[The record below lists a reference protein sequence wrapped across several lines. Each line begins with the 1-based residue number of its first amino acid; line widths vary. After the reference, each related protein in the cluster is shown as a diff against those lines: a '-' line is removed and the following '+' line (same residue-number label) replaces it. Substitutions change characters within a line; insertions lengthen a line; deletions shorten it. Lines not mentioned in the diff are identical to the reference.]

1 MPNDFIGN
9 LPEERLF
16 DLVKSLVCGKKSG
29 MVIIRGKA
37 KAELYLEGGSIV
49 HAKNDNV
56 VGEEALNAIMDID
69 DGRVTFNWQLSP
81 EERTVSTPTDRLM
94 SNWAHREGKWVEV
107 KKVVTSSD
115 GMFSIV
121 VDNGGADRTILAKQW
136 GVLALCNG
144 TRSVSDIADL
154 LGRSVLDVS
163 ITICEMVGMGLLEK
177 AEGTETPE
185 AQLGGNVDETFF
197 VTVETELKKVL
208 GPIARVIMNDTLAA
222 FEESR
227 DAFPKRR
234 VMSFI
239 RTVSDQIAE
248 EQKRDQFD
256 KAMYFAWL
264 PVIENV

>member
-9 LPEERLF
+9 LWEERLF
-16 DLVKSLVCGKKSG
+16 DLVKSLVDGKKSG
-29 MVIIRGKA
+29 LAVIRGKA
-37 KAELYLEGGSIV
+37 EAELYIEGGSIV
-49 HAKNDNV
+49 HAKIDNV
-56 VGEEALNAIMDID
+56 VGEEAINAIMDLD

-81 EERTVSTPTDRLM
+81 EERTVRTPAERLM
-94 SNWAHREGKWVEV
+94 SNWAHRERKWGEV
-107 KKVVTSSD
+107 KKVIPSSD
-115 GMFSIV
+115 TMFSVV
-121 VDNGGADRTILAKQW
+121 VDSGGADRTILAKQW

-154 LGRSVLDVS
+154 LKRSVLDVS
-163 ITICEMVGMGLLEK
+163 ITICEMVGMHLLER
-177 AEGTETPE
+177 AEVIETPE
-185 AQLGGNVDETFF
+185 ARLLGNIDEAFF